1 MATLAASTTLELTMK
16 RRTFLVSLAGLGL
29 AAATPRLVLAVEG
42 GGGIQAVTAIT
53 QVFGN
58 GQRLT
63 ALVLDYG
70 TEIETAALSAD
81 AFAVADRT
89 VTRVYANT
97 TADLAAEGSNGRF
110 VIVELSPEDA
120 AAPTY
125 IQVKRDI
132 VHKKAEASMV
142 QAKAVKTV
150 AGGEIAANVTAV
162 SNTAQK
168 NLIVD
173 EFKPLVYTDPATGK
187 TLAYNLFIPRDYDPS
202 KRYPLVNFMHDAGV
216 TSTEVERTLV
226 QGLGAVI
233 WADPAEQAKRPCFVV
248 APQFP
253 EQFVN
258 DQSEESPYL
267 DLVVG
272 LVNSVAA
279 EYSID
284 PNRLYTTGQ
293 SGGGMLSIAINIKYP
308 DFFAAS
314 FLVACQ
320 WAAELCKPLATDKM
334 WVVVS
339 AGDVKAYPGQ
349 NAIMEVLEAE
359 GAKVSRA
366 EWNGRATPAEL
377 SAAAAELEKTGG
389 TPILYAHFA
398 TGTVHLEGQEDSPGS
413 NHVNTWRIAY
423 EIEHIRDWLFRQ
435 VKA

>member
-1 MATLAASTTLELTMK
+1 
-16 RRTFLVSLAGLGL
+16 V
-29 AAATPRLVLAVEG
+29 V
-42 GGGIQAVTAIT
+42 
-53 QVFGN
+53 
-58 GQRLT
+58 
-63 ALVLDYG
+63 
-70 TEIETAALSAD
+70 
-81 AFAVADRT
+81 
-89 VTRVYANT
+89 
-97 TADLAAEGSNGRF
+97 
-110 VIVELSPEDA
+110 
-120 AAPTY
+120 
-125 IQVKRDI
+125 QVK
-132 VHKKAEASMV
+132 
-142 QAKAVKTV
+142 AVNTV
-150 AGGEIAANVTAV
+150 GGDEIAANDTAV
-162 SNTAQK
+162 SNTTQK

-216 TSTEVERTLV
+216 TSTEVDRTLV

-258 DQSEESPYL
+258 DQSEDSPYL
-267 DLVVG
+267 GLVVG
-272 LVNSVAA
+272 LVNSVAT

-320 WAAELCKPLATDKM
+320 WAAELCKPLATDRM

-349 NAIMEVLEAE
+349 NAIMEVLVSE

-377 SAAAAELEKTGG
+377 SAVAAELEKTGG

>member
-1 MATLAASTTLELTMK
+1 MK
-16 RRTFLVSLAGLGL
+16 RRTFLVSLAGLTV
-29 AAATPRLVLAVEG
+29 ASTSDSIAVEG
-42 GGGIQAVTAIT
+42 VGAVKEVTAIT

-63 ALVLDYG
+63 ALVLDYD
-70 TEIETAALSAD
+70 TVIDSATLSPS
-81 AFAVADRT
+81 AFSVAERT
-89 VTRVYANT
+89 VTRVYANE
-97 TADLAAEGSNGRF
+97 TADLAVDGRDGRF
-110 VIVELSPEDA
+110 VIIELSPADK

-125 IQVKRDI
+125 IQVKRD
-132 VHKKAEASMV
+132 VVRKQVEARV
-142 QAKAVKTV
+142 IQAAAIRTA
-150 AGGEIAANVTAV
+150 AGEEIAVTGTTV
-162 SNTAQK
+162 KNTVQK
-168 NLIVD
+168 NLIID
-173 EFKPLVYTDPATGK
+173 DFKPLVYTDPATGK

-216 TSTEVERTLV
+216 ISTEVDRTLV

-272 LVNSVAA
+272 LVKQVAA
-279 EYSID
+279 DHSID
-284 PNRLYTTGQ
+284 TDRLYTTGQ

-308 DFFAAS
+308 DLFAAA

-320 WAAELCKPLATDKM
+320 WAPELCKPLAAERM

-339 AGDVKAYPGQ
+339 AGDIKAYPGQ
-349 NAIMEVLEAE
+349 NAIMAVIEAE

-366 EWNGRATPAEL
+366 EWNGRATPTEL

-398 TGTVHLEGQEDSPGS
+398 TGTVSLPGQIDDPGS

-423 EIEHIRDWLFRQ
+423 QIEPIRDWLFRQ
-435 VKA
+435 SKT